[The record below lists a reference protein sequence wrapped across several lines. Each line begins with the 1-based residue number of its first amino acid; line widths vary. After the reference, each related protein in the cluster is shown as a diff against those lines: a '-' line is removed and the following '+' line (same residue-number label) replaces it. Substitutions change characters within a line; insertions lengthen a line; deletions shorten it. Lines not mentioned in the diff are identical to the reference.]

1 MAKQRAQFDGRHGT
15 PGTFRAVQTG
25 IYLVRL
31 KQRSDWNKEFL
42 CVGDWMEFEHD
53 ITKVSGI
60 AAVSTILDVVS
71 RTTGMGFTAVARVT
85 EDRWITCASRDD
97 LAFGLKPGDELKIE
111 STICHEIR
119 QSREAVIID
128 NVSEDSEYCNHHTP
142 AQYGFQSYI
151 SVPIVLPDGSFF
163 GTLCAIDPKPR
174 KLNTPEVVGMFKLFA
189 ELIAAHLDAAERMEL
204 TESKLAAE
212 RKNAE
217 LREQFI
223 AVLGHDLRNPLA
235 SIQGGLR
242 LLNKKV
248 DQEGKDWIALL
259 QGSVNRMAGLIDN
272 VMDFARFRLGAGM
285 QLRSERQDLRPII
298 IQIVSEFESVHS
310 ERRILLDVDAP
321 AAVNVDAGRLSQM
334 ISNLLGNA
342 ITYGAPDEPI
352 NIVARSSDAGFR
364 IQVINK
370 GPPIPAQAMPHL
382 FTAFHRGDVLPNQKG
397 LGLGLYISQEI
408 ARAHGGQISATSTDD
423 STIFT
428 ATFAARTDQ
437 QKR

>member
-1 MAKQRAQFDGRHGT
+1 
-15 PGTFRAVQTG
+15 
-25 IYLVRL
+25 
-31 KQRSDWNKEFL
+31 
-42 CVGDWMEFEHD
+42 MEFEHD
-53 ITKVSGI
+53 IAKVSGI

-128 NVSEDSEYCNHHTP
+128 NVSEDAEYCNHHTP

-151 SVPIVLPDGSFF
+151 SVPIILPDGSFF

-174 KLNTPEVVGMFKLFA
+174 KLNTPEIVGMFKLFA
-189 ELIAAHLDAAERMEL
+189 ELIAAHLDATDRVEL

-242 LLNKKV
+242 LLEKKV
-248 DQEGKDWIALL
+248 DQEGKNWIALL
-259 QGSVNRMAGLIDN
+259 HGSVNRMAGLIDN
-272 VMDFARFRLGAGM
+272 VMDLARSRLGSGM
-285 QLRSERQDLRPII
+285 QLRSQRQDLQPII
-298 IQIVSEFESVHS
+298 MQIVSEFERVHS
-310 ERRILLDVDAP
+310 DRRILSDVDAP

-352 NIVARSSDAGFR
+352 NIVARSSGAGFR

-428 ATFAARTDQ
+428 ATFATRTDQ
-437 QKR
+437 QKHGSAATLVAEE

>member
-1 MAKQRAQFDGRHGT
+1 
-15 PGTFRAVQTG
+15 
-25 IYLVRL
+25 
-31 KQRSDWNKEFL
+31 
-42 CVGDWMEFEHD
+42 MEFEHD
-53 ITKVSGI
+53 IAKVSGI

-128 NVSEDSEYCNHHTP
+128 NVSEDTEYCNHHTP

-189 ELIAAHLDAAERMEL
+189 ELIAAHLDAADRVEL

-242 LLNKKV
+242 LLEKKV
-248 DQEGKDWIALL
+248 DQEGKNWIALL
-259 QGSVNRMAGLIDN
+259 HGSVNRMAGLIDN
-272 VMDFARFRLGAGM
+272 VMDFARSRLGSGM
-285 QLRSERQDLRPII
+285 QLRSHPQDLQPII
-298 IQIVSEFESVHS
+298 MQIVSEFERVHS
-310 ERRILLDVDAP
+310 DRRILSAVDAS

-352 NIVARSSDAGFR
+352 NIVARSNDAGFR

-408 ARAHGGQISATSTDD
+408 ARAHGGEISAISTDD

-428 ATFAARTDQ
+428 ATFPARTDQ
-437 QKR
+437 LAKGDPASQT

>member
-1 MAKQRAQFDGRHGT
+1 
-15 PGTFRAVQTG
+15 
-25 IYLVRL
+25 
-31 KQRSDWNKEFL
+31 
-42 CVGDWMEFEHD
+42 MEFARD
-53 ITKVSGI
+53 IAKISGI
-60 AAVSTILDVVS
+60 AAIPTILDVVS

-97 LAFGLKPGDELKIE
+97 LAFGLKPGDELKVE

-119 QSREAVIID
+119 QSREAVVID
-128 NVSEDSEYCNHHTP
+128 HVSEAAEYCNHHTP

-151 SVPIVLPDGSFF
+151 SVPIILPNGSFF

-189 ELIAAHLDAAERMEL
+189 ELIAAHLEAAERVEL

-248 DQEGKDWIALL
+248 DQEGKNWIALL
-259 QGSVNRMAGLIDN
+259 QGSVNRMAVLIDN
-272 VMDFARFRLGAGM
+272 VMDFARFRMGAGM
-285 QLRSERQDLRPII
+285 QLSSRRQHLEPII
-298 IQIVSEFESVHS
+298 KQIVSEFESVHS
-310 ERRILLDVDAP
+310 ERRIRSDVAAP
-321 AAVNVDAGRLSQM
+321 ATIDVDAGRLGQM
-334 ISNLLGNA
+334 LSNLIGNA

-352 NIVARSSDAGFR
+352 RVVARSSDAGFE

-370 GPPIPAQAMPHL
+370 GPPIPAQALPHL
-382 FTAFHRGDVLPNQKG
+382 FTAFQRGDVVPNQKG
-397 LGLGLYISQEI
+397 LGLGLYIAQEI
-408 ARAHGGQISATSTDD
+408 ARAHGGRIFATSTED

-428 ATFAARTDQ
+428 AAFAVPADRSDESPAVLDSEQ
-437 QKR
+437 

>member
-1 MAKQRAQFDGRHGT
+1 
-15 PGTFRAVQTG
+15 
-25 IYLVRL
+25 
-31 KQRSDWNKEFL
+31 
-42 CVGDWMEFEHD
+42 MEFEHD